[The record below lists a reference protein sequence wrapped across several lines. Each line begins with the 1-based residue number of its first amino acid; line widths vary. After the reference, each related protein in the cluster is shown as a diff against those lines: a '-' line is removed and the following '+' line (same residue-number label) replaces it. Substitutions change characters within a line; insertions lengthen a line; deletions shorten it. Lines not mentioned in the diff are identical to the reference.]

1 MYLSPPNNNP
11 GEGLWETPRRM
22 RCAKF
27 VRRVVMPD
35 ALIGQLGPS
44 ISICGRQLYPD
55 WQDVNVDQEVEIT
68 IFLMIIR
75 M

>member
-1 MYLSPPNNNP
+1 
-11 GEGLWETPRRM
+11 
-22 RCAKF
+22 
-27 VRRVVMPD
+27 MPD